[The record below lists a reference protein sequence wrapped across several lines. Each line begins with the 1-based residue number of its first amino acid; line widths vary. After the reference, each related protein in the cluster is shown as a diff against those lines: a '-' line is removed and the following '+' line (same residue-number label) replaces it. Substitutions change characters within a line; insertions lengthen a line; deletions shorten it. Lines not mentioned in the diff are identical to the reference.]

1 LQVSDG
7 GILSKGYYRNDDGD
21 GRDVDVVL
29 SIIIPTYNEA
39 ENIPNLLRSIGDG
52 LHTFLKQLDA
62 MAEIIIVDDG
72 SPDGTADVVEQH
84 SKHIASEGRL
94 SIKVLRR
101 YGRRGLLSAVLDGLK
116 AAKGSNV
123 VVMDADLSHPPA
135 LIPAMLDE
143 LIQDRCDLV
152 IASRYVD
159 GGSVENWSMKRK
171 ALSISA
177 NMIARVILNLDV
189 KDAVSGFFACKR
201 WVLEGIEFITSGYKI
216 LLEVL
221 VKVDNI
227 RVKEIPYTFV
237 NRSHGKSKLNLR
249 VVIEYLKAIWLLY
262 RYGRKKRREERRGSI
277 LFLSRAARFYTVG
290 LSGLAV
296 NYGIASLANS
306 LLANMHIATLAGIL
320 CSITSNFILN
330 KLWTFEDTDLAVLH
344 TLKQYAYY
352 MGLSSIGGTLQFIL
366 IHLLNQIYGMNYNLA
381 LFIAIGLASIW
392 NFLSNKKWTFKE
404 RIWG

>member
-1 LQVSDG
+1 MQVSDG
-7 GILSKGYYRNDDGD
+7 VVDGYYRNDDSN
-21 GRDVDVVL
+21 GRDVLL

-39 ENIPNLLRSIGDG
+39 ENIPNLLRSIRDG
-52 LHTFLKQLDA
+52 LHTFLKQLNV
-62 MAEIIIVDDG
+62 MAEIIIVDDD

-84 SKHIASEGRL
+84 SKHIASEGRFN
-94 SIKVLRR
+94 IKVLRR

-171 ALSISA
+171 ALSVSA
-177 NMIARVILNLDV
+177 NMIARMILNLNV

-201 WVLEGIEFITSGYKI
+201 WVLEGIEFTTSGYKI

-221 VKVDNI
+221 VKVNNI

-237 NRSHGKSKLNLR
+237 NRSHGKSKFSTKIAIDYLR
-249 VVIEYLKAIWLLY
+249 AVWLLY
-262 RYGRKKRREERRGSI
+262 RYGRKKRREERRGSV

-290 LSGLAV
+290 ASGLLV
-296 NYGIASLANS
+296 NYGTASLANS
-306 LLANMHIATLAGIL
+306 LLANVHIATLTGIL

-330 KLWTFEDTDLAVLH
+330 KLWTFEDTDLAVMY
-344 TLKQYAYY
+344 TLKQYSYY
-352 MGLSSIGGTLQFIL
+352 MGLSSVGGALQFL
-366 IHLLNQIYGMNYNLA
+366 LTHLLSQIYGMNYNLA
-381 LFIAIGLASIW
+381 LLIAIGLASMW

>member
-1 LQVSDG
+1 MQRSDG
-7 GILSKGYYRNDDGD
+7 SVVGIGYGGD
-21 GRDVDVVL
+21 GGDGGDRKDIVL
-29 SIIIPTYNEA
+29 SILIPTYNES
-39 ENIPNLLRSIGDG
+39 ENIPQLLRSIRDG
-52 LHTFLKQLDA
+52 LHSLLKQLDA
-62 MAEIIIVDDG
+62 KAEIIIVDDD
-72 SPDGTADVVEQH
+72 SPDGTADVAEGY
-84 SKHIASEGRL
+84 STSIRDEGRL
-94 SIKVLRR
+94 SVKVLRR
-101 YGRRGLLSAVLDGLK
+101 YGKRGLLSAVLDGLK
-116 AAKGSNV
+116 TAQGSNV

-135 LIPAMLDE
+135 LIPVMLDE
-143 LIQDRCDLV
+143 LMHDRCDLV

-177 NMIARVILNLDV
+177 NMIARMILNLDV

-201 WVLEGIEFITSGYKI
+201 WILEGIEFTTSGYKI

-237 NRSHGKSKLNLR
+237 NRCHGKSKFSTKIA
-249 VVIEYLKAIWLLY
+249 IEYLRAVWLLY
-262 RYGRKKRREERRGSI
+262 RYGRKRRRGERRGSV

-290 LSGLAV
+290 ATGLLV
-296 NYGIASLANS
+296 NYGSASLAS
-306 LLANMHIATLAGIL
+306 MLTNMHIATLVGIL

-330 KLWTFEDTDLAVLH
+330 KLWTFEDTDLAVIY
-344 TLKQYAYY
+344 TLKQYSYY
-352 MGLSSIGGTLQFIL
+352 MGLSSVGGALQFL
-366 IHLLNQIYGMNYNLA
+366 LTYLLNHIYGMQYNLA
-381 LFIAIGLASIW
+381 LLIAIGLASTW